1 MRRFQI
7 GALKHLPYQMASL
20 YFILFII
27 SITASVI
34 TVNCG
39 DEVFKKYTSCNGSKV
54 HNINWIG
61 ALIVLQMA
69 LLFVSIEPDTSK
81 GSKGLGGINE
91 EEDNEELVDV
101 SGDENYNRR
110 DNSGI
115 YSRMFPGSDYAIK
128 IEDTEEKRRKLS
140 RKSRSKELIMS
151 LEGKNRIE
159 DNDITGEDKER
170 YGGQS
175 ERYDQQ
181 RRYSG
186 RRGRT
191 VDQSV
196 MLDLSDSIITT
207 KIIKA
212 KEVLRRRVRICWSS
226 IWMISYNFVIFMGVH
241 GSLLAS
247 RIHAHISLNKYG
259 IETCSHLSYFPLSLS
274 SPKLKDPI
282 LSETV
287 FLVTYLSFT
296 IHEIVIRKT
305 ENCFLIKN
313 FFGKHYF
320 KESKI
325 LGSIRLIIQII
336 LFSGNLALII
346 VCITNGF
353 GSPMHVLVGFSISM
367 LALWINSL
375 LSQLLELTHYG
386 EMKAPT
392 LDYSYIW
399 SILSAFLL
407 WFCGFFYYVS
417 VYGVPYK
424 RVYFYLHPLAWAIL
438 ISLTYY
444 KRKEIFSSSEY
455 LQGFV
460 PTFT

>member
-7 GALKHLPYQMASL
+7 RALKHLPYQMASL

-69 LLFVSIEPDTSK
+69 LLFVSIEPEESQ
-81 GSKGLGGINE
+81 GSKTLGGIIEKEDKE
-91 EEDNEELVDV
+91 EEGDV

-115 YSRMFPGSDYAIK
+115 YTRVLPGSDYKVK
-128 IEDTEEKRRKLS
+128 IEDTEEKKRKLS
-140 RKSRSKELIMS
+140 RKSKSKEIMIG
-151 LEGKNRIE
+151 LEEKNRIDE
-159 DNDITGEDKER
+159 HEFGGEEKGR
-170 YGGQS
+170 YGG
-175 ERYDQQ
+175 RK
-181 RRYSG
+181 G
-186 RRGRT
+186 KT
-191 VDQSV
+191 VDQSLR
-196 MLDLSDSIITT
+196 LDLSDSIITT

-212 KEVLRRRVRICWSS
+212 KEVLRGRVKICWSS
-226 IWMISYNFVIFMGVH
+226 IWMISYHFVIFMGVH

-247 RIHAHISLNKYG
+247 RIHAQISLNKYG
-259 IETCSHLSYFPLSLS
+259 IETCPHLSYFPLSLT

-320 KESKI
+320 KESKM
-325 LGSIRLIIQII
+325 LGAVRLIIQIA
-336 LFSGNLALII
+336 LFSANIGLII

>member
-7 GALKHLPYQMASL
+7 RALKHLPYQMASL

-39 DEVFKKYTSCNGSKV
+39 DEVFKKYTSCNGNKV

-61 ALIVLQMA
+61 ALIVLQMV
-69 LLFVSIEPDTSK
+69 LLFVTIEQDTPK
-81 GSKGLGGINE
+81 GGKALGVINE
-91 EEDNEELVDV
+91 EKENEEEGEV
-101 SGDENYNRR
+101 SEDENYNMR
-110 DNSGI
+110 DNSGA
-115 YSRMFPGSDYAIK
+115 YQRVFPGSDYAIK
-128 IEDTEEKRRKLS
+128 IEDTEEKKRKLS
-140 RKSRSKELIMS
+140 RKSGSKEMIIES
-151 LEGKNRIE
+151 GGKERIE
-159 DNDITGEDKER
+159 EEDIIGEDKGSD
-170 YGGQS
+170 GG
-175 ERYDQQ
+175 RK
-181 RRYSG
+181 G
-186 RRGRT
+186 TT
-191 VDQSV
+191 VDES
-196 MLDLSDSIITT
+196 LRSDLSDTVVT
-207 KIIKA
+207 PKIFKG
-212 KEVLRRRVRICWSS
+212 KNVLSGRMKICWSS
-226 IWMISYNFVIFMGVH
+226 IWMISYHFVIFMGVH

-259 IETCSHLSYFPLSLS
+259 IETCSHLSYFPLNLS
-274 SPKLKDPI
+274 SPNLKDPI
-282 LSETV
+282 ISETV

-320 KESKI
+320 KESLI
-325 LGSIRLIIQII
+325 LGAIRLIIQIV
-336 LFSGNLALII
+336 LFSGNMALII
-346 VCITNGF
+346 LCITNGF

-386 EMKAPT
+386 EMKAST

-444 KRKEIFSSSEY
+444 KRKEIFSSSQY